1 MLEEEVADALARLE
15 AFDPSDPAVTVD
27 RERTDMQRIGAA
39 LYVVDYA
46 HTTLVR
52 AVANARRH
60 GRSWTDIANV
70 LGVSRQAAR
79 QRFSDQ
85 VDALTHQDA
94 PDPAVQ
100 KLLDAG
106 FTAEE
111 LKELATLLGFALV
124 VGDAGH
130 SGPVGRMQMP
140 EEKLRAIREFITT
153 LSPAAE
159 WTRDETT
166 EPHNVS

>member
-1 MLEEEVADALARLE
+1 MLEDEVAEALARLE
-15 AFDPSDPAVTVD
+15 ALDPHDSAVTVD
-27 RERTDMQRIGAA
+27 RERTDMRRIGAA
-39 LYVVDYA
+39 LYAVDYA

-85 VDALTHQDA
+85 VDVLAHHGA
-94 PDPAVQ
+94 PDPTVQ

-106 FTAEE
+106 FTADE
-111 LKELATLLGFALV
+111 LEELATLLGFALV

-130 SGPVGRMQMP
+130 RGPVGRMQMS
-140 EEKLRAIREFITT
+140 EEKQRALQELITV
-153 LSPAAE
+153 LSPAAQ
-159 WTRDETT
+159 WTRGDST